1 KNILTESQ
9 IAMLPLLKRFSPDYY
24 LVGGTALALQ
34 YGHRRSLDF
43 DLFTTKSFETQPI
56 LRKIRNNHKIDKI
69 HIDEANQLTLMA
81 DQIKMTFYQYEYP
94 VIHNEKLED
103 IISMPDDLSIAA
115 MKAFALGR
123 RAKWKDY
130 VDLYFVFKQHS
141 LQEVL
146 NRAHEYYGE
155 GEFNDKLFRGQ
166 LDFHRDINYIEPVDW
181 MPGFETPNK
190 EILTTLSQI
199 SLQTLNN

>member
-1 KNILTESQ
+1 MHKNILTESQ
-9 IAMLPLLKRFSPDYY
+9 IAMLPLLKQFSPDYY

-43 DLFTTKSFETQPI
+43 DLFTPQSFETQPI
-56 LRKIRNNHKIDKI
+56 IRKIRKNHTINQI
-69 HIDEANQLTLMA
+69 HIDEVNQLTLIA

-94 VIHNEKLED
+94 VIHTEKLED
-103 IISMPDDLSIAA
+103 IITMPDDLSIAA

-130 VDLYFVFKQHS
+130 VDLYFALKHHS
-141 LQEVL
+141 LQDIL
-146 NRAHEYYGE
+146 DRAHKYYGQ

-166 LDFHRDINYIEPVDW
+166 LDFQQDINYIEPVEW
-181 MPGFETPNK
+181 MPGFETPK
-190 EILTTLSQI
+190 EEILLTLSLI
-199 SLQTLNN
+199 SIS